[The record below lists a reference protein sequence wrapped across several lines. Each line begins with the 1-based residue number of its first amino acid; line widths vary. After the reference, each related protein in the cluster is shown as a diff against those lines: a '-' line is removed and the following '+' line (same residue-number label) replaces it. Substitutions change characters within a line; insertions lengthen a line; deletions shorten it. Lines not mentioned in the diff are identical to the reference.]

1 MKGRVSQYLFAVILC
16 VVAYSNLF
24 PHLLDTARNPRHPKA
39 AGSSVKNEA
48 GEHRS
53 RELVVSVAR
62 SSNHSDLLP
71 SCLVWEVEETDDED
85 GASDDCNTGENLSKH
100 YSETAFIDL
109 ITRSNKVTPVPLFI
123 LLHSWRH
130 FLPVQQ
136 ALVF

>member
-24 PHLLDTARNPRHPKA
+24 PHLLDTAGNPQDLKA
-39 AGSSVKNEA
+39 AGIFVKNEA
-48 GEHRS
+48 REHRS
-53 RELVVSVAR
+53 RQIIVSAAR

-71 SCLVWEVEETDDED
+71 SRLVWEVEETDDED
-85 GASDDCNTGENLSKH
+85 GASDDCHPGENLSKH
-100 YSETAFIDL
+100 CSETAFIDL

-130 FLPVQQ
+130 FLPSEQ